1 MDGAEVIQGLRGWTS
16 VPIIVLSA
24 RWAERDKVAALD
36 AGADDYVTKP
46 FGMDELLARLRAA
59 IRRHAPAPG
68 SAVIATPDFTVEL
81 SHKRIVRNG
90 AEVRLTPTEWG
101 IVEVLVTN
109 ADKLVSQ
116 RQLLDYVWGPGFENA
131 ANNLRVH
138 LAHIRR
144 KLEPEQGEP
153 RYFLTEA
160 GMGYRFRTPEA
171 DHMNTPVIDGTER
184 TIDDRELLLGAL
196 IGVPAAI
203 GAGALM
209 TISRDFFDTTNAAL
223 VMMIVVVAVAAVGGR
238 VAGIITALAAAASFD
253 FFHTRPYLSMTID
266 SRDDIETTV
275 LLLVAGILAGTLGA
289 RERLATRREVA
300 ARTEIRR
307 VHRVAEAAAS
317 GRPPL
322 RSSLSPSTSSEN
334 CCRSP
339 NLASSSPIAPPT
351 ALASDWTA
359 TAQSRISGTSGTRA
373 TRRRPRRLPAT
384 DGGVELPVLVHGEEV
399 GHFVLVPTP
408 GIPTTREDRLAAVV
422 IADQV
427 AAAGT
432 STRVPG

>member
-1 MDGAEVIQGLRGWTS
+1 MSRVLVVDDEAPIQRALIANLRARGYETDVAGTGEDALRLVAREAPDVVILDLGLPGMDGAEVIQGLRGWTS

-68 SAVIATPDFTVEL
+68 RAVIATPDFTVEL

-171 DHMNTPVIDGTER
+171 
-184 TIDDRELLLGAL
+184 
-196 IGVPAAI
+196 
-203 GAGALM
+203 
-209 TISRDFFDTTNAAL
+209 
-223 VMMIVVVAVAAVGGR
+223 
-238 VAGIITALAAAASFD
+238 
-253 FFHTRPYLSMTID
+253 
-266 SRDDIETTV
+266 
-275 LLLVAGILAGTLGA
+275 
-289 RERLATRREVA
+289 AT
-300 ARTEIRR
+300 
-307 VHRVAEAAAS
+307 
-317 GRPPL
+317 
-322 RSSLSPSTSSEN
+322 
-334 CCRSP
+334 
-339 NLASSSPIAPPT
+339 
-351 ALASDWTA
+351 
-359 TAQSRISGTSGTRA
+359 
-373 TRRRPRRLPAT
+373 
-384 DGGVELPVLVHGEEV
+384 
-399 GHFVLVPTP
+399 
-408 GIPTTREDRLAAVV
+408 
-422 IADQV
+422 
-427 AAAGT
+427 
-432 STRVPG
+432 